1 MGICPTSYADVIS
14 ISVSLLDS
22 LVSLFLFNQTNLE
35 PKSKVAKG
43 GLAFRRFIGE
53 LEKHSRV
60 FALNFVLN

>member
-22 LVSLFLFNQTNLE
+22 SASLFLFNQTNLE

-43 GLAFRRFIGE
+43 GLAFKRFPGE